1 MVFEK
6 SGRIGGKCFGV
17 DYRGTTNEGGH
28 FLEANYFNS
37 DNIVPVLKEYGL
49 DDLVQ
54 LPVWETNSGN
64 DPRSQLTRAQFVLL
78 GISMLTNST
87 STEVNIEFFLKT
99 TIKYVQ
105 LHKELFGSYE
115 GDLMQKPTPEVMY
128 RIRGTVLDFLKREN
142 LLGMIPVFQAT
153 LTMSGYGHIDE
164 VGALYGL
171 IFYNPKLAVSA
182 ALAALK
188 KDKKP
193 FSLFSLKYGFEY
205 VWKTIT
211 EKENLNVRFQIDITN
226 IQTRNN
232 RLYLKT

>member
-1 MVFEK
+1 M
-6 SGRIGGKCFGV
+6 
-17 DYRGTTNEGGH
+17 
-28 FLEANYFNS
+28 EANYFKS

-87 STEVNIEFFLKT
+87 STEVNIEFFLRT
-99 TIKYVQ
+99 IIKYIQ

-128 RIRGTVLDFLKREN
+128 RIRGTILDFLKRED
-142 LLGMIPVFQAT
+142 LLGMIPLFQAT

-171 IFYNPKLAVSA
+171 IFYNPKLAVSV

-188 KDKKP
+188 KDEKP
-193 FSLFSLKYGFEY
+193 FSLFSLKYGYEY
-205 VWKTIT
+205 VWKTLAD
-211 EKENLNVRFQIDITN
+211 KENLNVQF
-226 IQTRNN
+226 
-232 RLYLKT
+232 